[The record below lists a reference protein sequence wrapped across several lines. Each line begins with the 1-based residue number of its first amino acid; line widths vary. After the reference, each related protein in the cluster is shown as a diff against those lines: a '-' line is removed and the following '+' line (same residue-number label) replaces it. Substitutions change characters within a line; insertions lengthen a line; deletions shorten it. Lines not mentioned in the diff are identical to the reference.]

1 MGFDHQHMVRFD
13 HQNMGSQMSQGFQGH
28 WQMQLQLAGPCWP
41 SLFVSLNYKYRAKDP
56 NHPREFPRN
65 SWYPLPEESVF
76 VEVFLQCQLVETA
89 WKVQEGPARFQLEV
103 STLWKVCP
111 RKNHLL
117 ATFVQTKPGANGGH
131 LKLGDPL
138 GWVSSNA
145 KDVFAEAWQQDNHLL
160 QGFWCVTSKISKHP
174 NVKAT
179 PLLALRKHPYP
190 NSQVQS
196 SSPSIKF
203 IATQL
208 K

>member
-1 MGFDHQHMVRFD
+1 
-13 HQNMGSQMSQGFQGH
+13 
-28 WQMQLQLAGPCWP
+28 MQQLAGPCWMWVWTTNTEP
-41 SLFVSLNYKYRAKDP
+41 KI
-56 NHPREFPRN
+56 PRN
-65 SWYPLPEESVF
+65 SQGIPKEFMIPIAWGIRLCGGLPAVSTGWNC
-76 VEVFLQCQLVETA
+76 L
-89 WKVQEGPARFQLEV
+89 EGPARFQVEV

-174 NVKAT
+174 YVKAT